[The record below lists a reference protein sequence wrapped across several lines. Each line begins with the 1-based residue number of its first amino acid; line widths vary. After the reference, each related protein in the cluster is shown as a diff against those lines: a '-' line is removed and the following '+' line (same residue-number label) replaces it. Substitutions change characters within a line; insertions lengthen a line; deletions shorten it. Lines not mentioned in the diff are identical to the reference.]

1 MGFEPGRGYLNE
13 LMLYG
18 MGAKTQNQGDMI

>member
-1 MGFEPGRGYLNE
+1 MGFDLGWGYPSEP
-13 LMLYG
+13 MLYG